1 MKKILLVA
9 LVAVVWFSCKKSSS
23 SNANSNLLGKWY
35 IAGDST
41 ADYTNGT
48 LVDHS
53 SEVITDRSTYFLFN
67 NNGSGSVVTTS
78 NNETSSLNYTYKVSD
93 NTLTFN
99 FPQQVVG
106 TDTVYASTQT
116 ATITILTSSKF
127 QFETTQTETD
137 NGITYKSYEQD
148 DFVR

>member
-9 LVAVVWFSCKKSSS
+9 VVAMLWFSCKKSSS
-23 SNANSNLLGKWY
+23 SNANSNLSGKWY
-35 IAGDST
+35 LAGDST

-53 SEVITDRSTYFLFN
+53 TDVYTNRAVYFLFN
-67 NNGSGSVVTTS
+67 NDGSGALVTTS
-78 NNETSSLNYTYKVSD
+78 NNETSSLKYTYKVSD
-93 NTLTFN
+93 KTLTFN

-106 TDTVYASTQT
+106 TDAVAASVQT
-116 ATITILTSSKF
+116 AAITILTSSKF
-127 QFETTQTETD
+127 QFQTTTTVTD
-137 NGITYKSYEQD
+137 NGITYVSFEQD